1 MIARTEGSALM
12 LRLLARAILAFS
24 SLVPLERP
32 SSSAEHFV
40 AVPTTAGKD
49 CVDLDSR
56 WGVGAI
62 LSWRQSI
69 CGSNNAAVWVQT
81 DCSQDFARNG
91 YWMATSADGR
101 NFTRK
106 KQYEAGQSGSS
117 IAQFVCFSVGR

>member
-1 MIARTEGSALM
+1 MARILVCAALV
-12 LRLLARAILAFS
+12 LSTI
-24 SLVPLERP
+24 VPLEQP
-32 SSSAEHFV
+32 VSSAEHFV

-62 LSWRQSI
+62 LAWRQSI
-69 CGSNNAAVWVQT
+69 CGSNSAAVWVQT

-91 YWMATSADGR
+91 YWMATSGDGR

-106 KQYEAGQSGSS
+106 KQYGADQSGSS

>member
-1 MIARTEGSALM
+1 MREGNDRVMSRVVFCAVL
-12 LRLLARAILAFS
+12 ILS
-24 SLVPLERP
+24 SVVPLER
-32 SSSAEHFV
+32 SQSAAEHFV
-40 AVPTTAGKD
+40 VVPTTAGKD

-62 LSWRQSI
+62 LSWKQSI
-69 CGSNNAAVWVQT
+69 CGSNDAAIWVQT

-106 KQYEAGQSGSS
+106 TKYDADQSGSS
-117 IAQFVCFSVGR
+117 IAQFVCFSIGR

>member
-1 MIARTEGSALM
+1 MGRIFTCAALVFFSV
-12 LRLLARAILAFS
+12 LAPEQS
-24 SLVPLERP
+24 V
-32 SSSAEHFV
+32 SSAEHFV
-40 AVPTTAGKD
+40 VVPTSAGKD

-69 CGSNNAAVWVQT
+69 CGSNDAAVWVQT

-91 YWMATSADGR
+91 YWMATSEDGR

-106 KQYEAGQSGSS
+106 AQYTADQSGSS
-117 IAQFVCFSVGR
+117 IAQFVCFTVGR

>member
-1 MIARTEGSALM
+1 MTRELIG
-12 LRLLARAILAFS
+12 AILLFS
-24 SLVPLERP
+24 TIVPLEQP
-32 SSSAEHFV
+32 LTSAKHLV

-62 LSWRQSI
+62 LSWKQSI
-69 CGSNNAAVWVQT
+69 CGSNQAPVWVQT

-101 NFTRK
+101 DFTRRTR
-106 KQYEAGQSGSS
+106 YDADQSGSS
-117 IAQFVCFSVGR
+117 IAQFVCFTVGR